1 MFKKLIWKEN
11 VQKLLIFFSLMRE
24 NCLHQILETY
34 DKATVN
40 AECSMALPQSWNGET

>member
-1 MFKKLIWKEN
+1 MYK
-11 VQKLLIFFSLMRE
+11 KLLIFQFNEGKLSSPDF
-24 NCLHQILETY
+24 ETY